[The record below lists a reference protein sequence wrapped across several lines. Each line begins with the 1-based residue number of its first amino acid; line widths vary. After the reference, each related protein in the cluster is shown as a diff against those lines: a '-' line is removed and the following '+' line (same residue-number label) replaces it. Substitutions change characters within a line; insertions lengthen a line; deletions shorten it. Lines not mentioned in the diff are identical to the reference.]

1 MPAKN
6 ASSEKQR
13 SKHYAPRISSPQPAA
28 STNLL
33 NATSIEQVGALTHLD
48 VLRACGKHEARY
60 AFARFEFM
68 HAVGQATHLFVQVVD
83 FLIALVET
91 TLQIQNSNDA
101 RKVDALTRELR

>member
-33 NATSIEQVGALTHLD
+33 NATSIEQVCRWQNDYRKLTLEQAVHL
-48 VLRACGKHEARY
+48 VSS
-60 AFARFEFM
+60 AFGLKGRPHFS
-68 HAVGQATHLFVQVVD
+68 H
-83 FLIALVET
+83 
-91 TLQIQNSNDA
+91 S
-101 RKVDALTRELR
+101 

>member
-1 MPAKN
+1 MVSNK
-6 ASSEKQR
+6 
-13 SKHYAPRISSPQPAA
+13 
-28 STNLL
+28 NLL

-48 VLRACGKHEARY
+48 VLRARRKHEARY
-60 AFARFEFM
+60 AFTRFEFM

-101 RKVDALTRELR
+101 RKVDALTQLSSLISSRRSMSACEYMRVLPLVR